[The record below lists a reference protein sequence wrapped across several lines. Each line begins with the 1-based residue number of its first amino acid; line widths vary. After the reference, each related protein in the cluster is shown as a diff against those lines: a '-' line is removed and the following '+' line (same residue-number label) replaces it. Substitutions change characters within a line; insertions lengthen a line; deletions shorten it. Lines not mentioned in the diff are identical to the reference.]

1 MCEARETAIAATFSA
16 PSSSSYTRLF
26 PLVVKTGEI
35 YKYNKMLKT
44 NSRACKANAQRAQFF
59 N

>member
-1 MCEARETAIAATFSA
+1 MCEVRETAIAATFSA
-16 PSSSSYTRLF
+16 PSSSYTHLF

-35 YKYNKMLKT
+35 YKYNKMLKK
-44 NSRACKANAQRAQFF
+44 NSRACKSNAQRAQFF

>member
-1 MCEARETAIAATFSA
+1 MCEVRGIAIAATFSA
-16 PSSSSYTRLF
+16 PSSSYTRLF

-35 YKYNKMLKT
+35 YKYNKMLKK
-44 NSRACKANAQRAQFF
+44 NSPAWKANAQRAQFF